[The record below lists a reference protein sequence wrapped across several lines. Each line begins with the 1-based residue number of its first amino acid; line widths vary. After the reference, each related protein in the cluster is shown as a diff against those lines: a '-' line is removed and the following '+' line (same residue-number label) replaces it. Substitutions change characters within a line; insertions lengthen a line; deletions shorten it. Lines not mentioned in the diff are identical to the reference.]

1 MYTIG
6 QVAQLF
12 HLPVSTLRY
21 YDKEGLFPQMRRVS
35 GIRQFSEK
43 ELEALRVIECLKKS
57 GMEIRDIKQFMLWS
71 TEGSQTYAQQLELFL
86 RQKEA
91 VEGEIRRLEK
101 ALAMIRY
108 KCWYYER
115 ALQDGGEERLSR
127 ITPED
132 LPKDI
137 RALYDLAHEE

>member
-1 MYTIG
+1 
-6 QVAQLF
+6 
-12 HLPVSTLRY
+12 
-21 YDKEGLFPQMRRVS
+21 
-35 GIRQFSEK
+35 
-43 ELEALRVIECLKKS
+43 
-57 GMEIRDIKQFMLWS
+57 MEIRDIKQFMLWS
-71 TEGSQTYAQQLELFL
+71 TEGSQTYAQRLELFL

-127 ITPED
+127 ITPEC

-137 RALYDLAHEE
+137 RALYDLAHGE